1 MQPGSWEPEIMNAAG
16 LRAETVCF
24 AQDGAGGVS
33 LAPGSAFPLRFSPGN
48 VVPFEFSAARFPFK
62 DL

>member
-1 MQPGSWEPEIMNAAG
+1 MNAAG